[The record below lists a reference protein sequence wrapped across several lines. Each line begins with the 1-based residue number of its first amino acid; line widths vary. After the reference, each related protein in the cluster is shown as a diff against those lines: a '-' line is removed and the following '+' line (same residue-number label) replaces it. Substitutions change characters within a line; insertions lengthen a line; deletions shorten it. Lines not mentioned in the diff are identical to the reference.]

1 MSSEIKLMKTILKSV
16 KRGGICFLLLA
27 SILSFG
33 GVHAFNI
40 IARPNSY
47 AIHDEFKGL
56 DTTRLDAHIP
66 RNTEDFTGFNETD
79 GPGKVTV
86 AANTIT
92 LTDGDRDEDYYVT
105 KDFGAGYFGDFTHW
119 VDVNVTAITADG
131 NSSFYFDAMSNA
143 NDDLFDIDAA
153 NGDCIFLGVGRIGAG
168 YRVGIYNVDGGA
180 LTIST
185 GGTTNTLGNPVYI
198 SSSRVGTALTAE
210 VYSTAA
216 LRIAGGA
223 GDVDTITHT
232 VVATA
237 FQFVYGLAS
246 YNNAGTAK
254 DISGTVSNLWLGTS
268 GNPELATPW
277 ISATGT
283 IQGNEAVMTETLGG
297 ELVTDGAFA
306 TTQLAAAKVITGITS
321 ADPGIVTLAAGHGYV
336 DGQVIFIEALDE
348 MTELNDEYWKIRNL
362 AGNTAE
368 LSNAAIGTWDSSSLD
383 TSGFGF
389 AEITG
394 GTAKAVS
401 FADWIEN
408 TGWHP
413 GVDGA
418 GSLTG
423 TADCDG
429 EQGSPS
435 ALLQITVFIA
445 SKYFN
450 NIYTLSNYT
459 GGAVR
464 LKSSDNSILGS
475 YQSSDATYTTY
486 GLNATANTLSI
497 EANSTFIGSIDDVS
511 VKQVTLSS
519 ILALSDFGYSSGR
532 FKATFGTVASGE
544 LAGLVILANDST
556 ASTDGVFGTIGQTA
570 NKLHVRKR
578 VAGTDTTLINEAVTY
593 NDGDTLWLV
602 FDRAEQKLWAFFDN
616 AIVGTAQA
624 LTDASI
630 IDNSFH
636 GILLTGGA
644 TITSVDF
651 KELGYNAA
659 LTTSGDDITK
669 ANPGVVTVTGHPLSN
684 GDLVY
689 FSGLTQMTEMNQ
701 QYDIVANDA
710 ANTFSIRDTSGFG
723 SAETTGGAV
732 VQKVR

>member
-1 MSSEIKLMKTILKSV
+1 MSSEIKLMKTILKSI

-131 NSSFYFDAMSNA
+131 NSSFYFDAISNA
-143 NDDLFDIDAA
+143 DDDLFDIDAA

-198 SSSRVGTALTAE
+198 SSSRAGTVLTAE

-254 DISGTVSNLWLGTS
+254 NISGTVSNLWLGTS

-283 IQGNEAVMTETLGG
+283 IQGNEAVMAETL
-297 ELVTDGAFA
+297 ETPEIDDDGASDRTGDWTEVDCTAAFDTDHYEITYVADTQQFYRRITVLEVGKLFRFSAKIQDGTSAGVTVTLRGGSNPTAILFTTKA
-306 TTQLAAAKVITGITS
+306 TTVSWATIS
-321 ADPGIVTLAAGHGYV
+321 AYFIAGVSYQ
-336 DGQVIFIEALDE
+336 DFNIFST
-348 MTELNDEYWKIRNL
+348 MVG
-362 AGNTAE
+362 AGNYE
-368 LSNAAIGTWDSSSLD
+368 LKDI
-383 TSGFGF
+383 
-389 AEITG
+389 
-394 GTAKAVS
+394 
-401 FADWIEN
+401 
-408 TGWHP
+408 
-413 GVDGA
+413 
-418 GSLTG
+418 
-423 TADCDG
+423 
-429 EQGSPS
+429 
-435 ALLQITVFIA
+435 LL
-445 SKYFN
+445 
-450 NIYTLSNYT
+450 
-459 GGAVR
+459 
-464 LKSSDNSILGS
+464 
-475 YQSSDATYTTY
+475 
-486 GLNATANTLSI
+486 
-497 EANSTFIGSIDDVS
+497 EE
-511 VKQVTLSS
+511 VTQSS
-519 ILALSDFGYSSGR
+519 ILALSDFGFSGGR
-532 FKATFGTVASGE
+532 FKATFGTVLPGE
-544 LAGLVILANDST
+544 LAGIVILANDST
-556 ASTDGVFGTIGQTA
+556 ASTDGVFGVIDRSTG
-570 NKLHVRKR
+570 KLHVWKG
-578 VAGTDTTLINEAVTY
+578 VSGTDTTLINESVTY

-602 FDRAEQKLWAFFDN
+602 FDRAEQKIWAFFDN
-616 AIVGTAQA
+616 VIVGTPQA
-624 LTDASI
+624 LTDESI
-630 IDNSFH
+630 IDNSYH
-636 GILLTGGA
+636 GLLLAGGA
-644 TITSVDF
+644 TMNEIDF
-651 KELGYNAA
+651 KEIGYDAP

-669 ANPGVVTVTGHPLSN
+669 ANPGVVTVAGHPLSN
-684 GDLVY
+684 GDLIY
-689 FSGLTQMTEMNQ
+689 FSGLTQMTELNQ